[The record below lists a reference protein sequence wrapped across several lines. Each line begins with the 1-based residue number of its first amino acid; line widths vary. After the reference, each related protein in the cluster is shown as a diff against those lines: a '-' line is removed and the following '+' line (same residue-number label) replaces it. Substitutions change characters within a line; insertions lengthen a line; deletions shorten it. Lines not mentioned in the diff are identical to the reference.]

1 LMQEKNVICKWS
13 IKEFSSQS
21 QKTSWRTM

>member
-13 IKEFSSQS
+13 IKKYSSQS
-21 QKTSWRTM
+21 QETLWRTM